1 MAWRIA
7 RFDARSTRE
16 IEAEILEEL
25 HAHLELAA
33 RDLVEAGMDPERAR
47 REAERRFGNFGRAF
61 AACRHE
67 KLEERIMVQRIL
79 LVLVVVLGGAVVVQA
94 WQLRAGQRETERAIG
109 DVRADVASIAQRI
122 EERFEAALLLGA
134 HVPPELQEPPPQVPP
149 RTEEPAEPVERAES
163 VERSAEPDLDEL
175 DAELPSD
182 ALEGDY
188 ATHRWAVPDLVKRV
202 RDRESFDA
210 SVRFA
215 AVDWLAKI
223 AKSWDGHL
231 GAPLEKGDEVRIVD
245 ALNAELTLTATID
258 AQGNLEVPA
267 VGFVHAAG
275 LTRAELEV
283 VLAREVARYYV
294 STDLHVS
301 KEPWAFDVLI
311 DALRDDPDV
320 FVRVAAAGALGDIG
334 DGRVVPALEHA
345 AAQDAHQAV
354 REAAADALRALRY

>member
-94 WQLRAGQRETERAIG
+94 WQLRAGQRETERALG

-122 EERFEAALLLGA
+122 EERFEAALQLGGTVQA
-134 HVPPELQEPPPQVPP
+134 APTRSEPDASP
-149 RTEEPAEPVERAES
+149 S
-163 VERSAEPDLDEL
+163 VEELAIALRSREGAERILRMG
-175 DAELPSD
+175 PS
-182 ALEGDY
+182 
-188 ATHRWAVPDLVKRV
+188 AVPGLSKLLL
-202 RDRESFDA
+202 DRLNVEA
-210 SVRFA
+210 SARFA
-215 AVDWLAKI
+215 AVDALAFI
-223 AKSWDGHL
+223 AEEWDGHL
-231 GAPLEKGDEVRIVD
+231 GAPLASGDEVRLLD
-245 ALNAELTLTATID
+245 PLNPALTFTAEID
-258 AQGNLEVPA
+258 AQGNLEIPD

-275 LTRAELEV
+275 LTRAELEAQ
-283 VLAREVARYYV
+283 LRRELEPYYLNADVHV
-294 STDLHVS
+294 ST
-301 KEPWAFDVLI
+301 EAWPFDVLFA
-311 DALRDDPDV
+311 ALESDPDPR
-320 FVRVAAAGALGDIG
+320 VRREAAEVLGDIG
-334 DGRVVPALEHA
+334 DQRVVPALERA
-345 AAQDAHQAV
+345 AAQDPDDEV
-354 REAAADALRALRY
+354 RKSAATALQRER